1 MKIHKVLESIHG
13 SPAKVNILRVLFNSP
28 QPLSGRQVGELS
40 GLSHRGAI
48 HAMESLVE
56 LGAVKQRK
64 AGNSY
69 QYFLSKGN
77 IFVEKIIVPCIRAEA
92 GLFDD
97 LKKALTHHFAQDTL
111 SLVLY
116 GSLAKGKEKKGSD
129 IDVITVVR
137 GEKEKEKVT
146 QKAASKT
153 IYFNE
158 RFNGLLSLT
167 CFTLAELK
175 RKKGLPLIKA
185 VIKEGI
191 VLSGTPLAE
200 LLK

>member
-1 MKIHKVLESIHG
+1 MKMHKVLESIYG

-28 QPLSGRQVGELS
+28 RPLSGRQVGELS
-40 GLSHRGAI
+40 GLTHRGAI
-48 HAMESLVE
+48 NAMESLVA

-69 QYFLSKGN
+69 QYSLSKGN
-77 IFVEKIIVPCIRAEA
+77 IVVEKIIVPCIRAEA

-97 LKKALTHHFAQDTL
+97 LKKEITHHFGKDSL

-116 GSLAKGKEKKGSD
+116 GSLATGKEKKGSD
-129 IDVITVVR
+129 IDVMAIVR
-137 GEKEKEKVT
+137 DKKGKEKVNET
-146 QKAASKT
+146 AASQFP
-153 IYFNE
+153 YFNE
-158 RFNGLLSLT
+158 RFNGLLSLN
-167 CFTLAELK
+167 CYTLAEMK
-175 RKKGLPLIKA
+175 SKKDSPLIQA

-191 VLSGTPLAE
+191 VLWGKPLAE